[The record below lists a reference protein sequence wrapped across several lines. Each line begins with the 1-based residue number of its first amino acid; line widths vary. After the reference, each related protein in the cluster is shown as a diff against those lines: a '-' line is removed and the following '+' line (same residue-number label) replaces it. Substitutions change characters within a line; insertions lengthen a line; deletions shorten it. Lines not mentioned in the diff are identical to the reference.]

1 MAGESS
7 EPRSRVR
14 LKPFSQEKGEKPK
27 LQGKK
32 KKRPFLEFKKPT
44 AEVNEETE
52 IWKAEHLGKKDI
64 GYFEVEPEIA
74 LKVVGGGIEYD
85 PSETRD
91 TGEYLKEIAE
101 QTPTLKEAVQK
112 NLQEKLH
119 RLFYM
124 AFTEETA
131 EGLWTAVGPD
141 DEGREE
147 GEEAAVEIE
156 FKALEITNKPGEGKE

>member
-7 EPRSRVR
+7 QLRNRVK
-14 LKPFSQEKGEKPK
+14 LKPFSQPEKPK
-27 LQGKK
+27 LQARAR
-32 KKRPFLEFKKPT
+32 KRAFLEFKKPT
-44 AEVNEETE
+44 AEVNEETQ
-52 IWKAEHLGKKDI
+52 IWKAGHLGKKDI

-85 PSETRD
+85 PSEKRD

-141 DEGREE
+141 DEGKEE
-147 GEEAAVEIE
+147 GEEAA
-156 FKALEITNKPGEGKE
+156 